1 MSDADTVVLQQ
12 GRVRVEIAL
21 RPFDL
26 TIRRAGRRL
35 VRSMGAWV
43 AEGTVH
49 DHFIQLTEGVVA
61 AEELAPAERAV
72 VARVRRLARDRVVL
86 AIELNGGR
94 RARLEVRVL
103 AGERVS
109 FELAPEGE
117 PLRIAADWRRRSDEH
132 FAGLGARHC
141 TQFDQVG
148 RVVQLGADRRYTGPD
163 CPADLLAGGGIP
175 QGDYAPVPWFV
186 SSRGY
191 AVWVRS
197 DANGTRFDFAGDR
210 VSASTRFSAGPLR
223 IDFLCDP
230 TPAARLRAFCRLTG
244 FPAVLP
250 EWGYGFWKSRDVYEH
265 QDDVLDDF
273 EGFRRHDIPIDAIVL
288 DSPWAT
294 QYNTWEINPYQ
305 FPDGPGLIRR
315 MRSEGVRTVVWVT
328 PWVNTDSRDGQAPP
342 QPESERLHRGPA
354 PNYAPGAALG
364 AFVRSGSGA
373 SPEEPFVTQWWMG
386 TGSPIDFTSP
396 VAEEWWRE
404 QASRLLALG
413 VEGIKADDGEG
424 YYMPEHVR
432 FADGRTGADAAWALG
447 GLYRLSM
454 QRALDEVHDGQGVV
468 FGRSGWTGQHAVGM
482 TWGGDQA
489 SDFWSLR
496 VLVVATLSAA
506 CSGFSNWSHDV
517 GGYLGHRLVER
528 CPPELLVRWLQ
539 FGCFTPLMQAHGRMP
554 QEPWHYSE
562 HVLDLYRAYV
572 LMHEQLVPY
581 VRAAAV
587 TAART
592 GLPIIRPLCLVDPGD
607 PRGWEIGDA
616 YGYGPALWVAP
627 VLEDG
632 AREREVALPR
642 GDWIETWSARVVGGG
657 GETVVEAP
665 LERIPV
671 WVRAGSIVVTYPASH
686 VARGLG
692 DVPESSR
699 PSGRDAVGF
708 AATWSGGLSS
718 RRRDSDR
725 VAAWSLVGV
734 VGRWRWRWR
743 WQWRWRWRWR
753 SRWQWQWQWQWQ
765 WRWRWRA
772 GGRVPRDRG
781 VRAVRRPGVRL
792 WSMHSTTIDA
802 GERGRAVLFTPCVHH
817 TAGLAQGASFVVL
830 CRFSDCGLAF

>member
-12 GRVRVEIAL
+12 GRLRIEIVL

-35 VRSMGAWV
+35 IRSMGAWA

-61 AEELAPAERAV
+61 GEDLAPLERAA
-72 VARVRRLARDRVVL
+72 VARVGRLARDRVVM

-103 AGERVS
+103 ADERVAL
-109 FELAPEGE
+109 ELAPEGE

-132 FAGLGARHC
+132 FVGLGARHG
-141 TQFDQVG
+141 TQFDQLG

-163 CPADLLAGGGIP
+163 CPPDLLAGGGIP
-175 QGDYAPVPWFV
+175 QGDYAPVPWFI

-191 AVWVRS
+191 GVWVRS
-197 DANGTRFDFAGDR
+197 DANGTRFDFSGDR
-210 VSASTRFSAGPLR
+210 VSASTRAGAGPLR

-265 QDDVLDDF
+265 QDDVLDDY
-273 EGFRRHDIPIDAIVL
+273 EGFRRHRIPLDAIVL

-294 QYNTWEINPYQ
+294 QYNTWEFNPYQ
-305 FPDGPGLIRR
+305 FPDAPGLIKR
-315 MRSEGVRTVVWVT
+315 MRGDGVRTVVWVT

-342 QPESERLHRGPA
+342 QPESEQLHREPA

-364 AFVRSGSGA
+364 AFVQSGSGSSA
-373 SPEEPFVTQWWMG
+373 ESAEPFVTQWWMG

-396 VAEEWWRE
+396 VAEEWWRS

-424 YYMPEHVR
+424 YYMPDHVR
-432 FADGRTGADAAWALG
+432 FADGRTGAEAAWALG

-454 QRALDEVHDGQGVV
+454 QRALDEVHDGQGVL

-562 HVLDLYRAYV
+562 HVLDLYREYV
-572 LMHEQLVPY
+572 SLHEQLVPY
-581 VRAAAV
+581 VRAAAS
-587 TAART
+587 TAARC
-592 GLPIIRPLCLVDPGD
+592 GLPIIRPLCLVDPSD

-627 VLEDG
+627 VLEEG
-632 AREREVALPR
+632 ATEREVALPR
-642 GDWIETWSARVVGGG
+642 GDWIETWSGAVVRGG

-665 LERIPV
+665 LQRIPV

-692 DVPESSR
+692 DVDECVR
-699 PSGRDAVGF
+699 PLVATLWGSPRLGR
-708 AATWSGGLSS
+708 AACRLADSTRIAW
-718 RRRDSDR
+718 RR
-725 VAAWSLVGV
+725 
-734 VGRWRWRWR
+734 GRWSVDADCEREVEFREI
-743 WQWRWRWRWR
+743 
-753 SRWQWQWQWQWQ
+753 
-765 WRWRWRA
+765 
-772 GGRVPRDRG
+772 G
-781 VRAVRRPGVRL
+781 V
-792 WSMHSTTIDA
+792 
-802 GERGRAVLFTPCVHH
+802 
-817 TAGLAQGASFVVL
+817 
-830 CRFSDCGLAF
+830 